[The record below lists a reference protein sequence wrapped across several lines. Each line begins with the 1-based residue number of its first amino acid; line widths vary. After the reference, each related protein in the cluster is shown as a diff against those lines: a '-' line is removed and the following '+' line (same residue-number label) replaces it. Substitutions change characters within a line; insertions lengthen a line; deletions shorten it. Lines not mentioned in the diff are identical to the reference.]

1 MSSGIASL
9 HKVLKD
15 ETRRRILL
23 LLHEKGSL
31 GYVDL
36 MKAIRITSTGKMNY
50 HLKVLNNLILKKE
63 DGQYALTEKGELSLR
78 LMLAYPEEVSQQS
91 GKKPEWWRR
100 FWIGV
105 VISTT
110 VTIAIYLVSYFLGYI
125 DLSELGQ
132 KLLWMLGAIG
142 IVYMVRHITRDVLSE
157 KSQLLFNKIN
167 YIILGAW
174 LGLTVSFF
182 GVGFLSLLSMRLGGP
197 NYFIIFIDNTF
208 TTVLFLIVP
217 PIIGGIAGYRFGK
230 KRNFK
235 RPEPKL
241 WGHKL

>member
-31 GYVDL
+31 SYVDL
-36 MKAIRITSTGKMNY
+36 MKAIGITSTGKMNY

-78 LMLAYPEEVSQQS
+78 LMLTYPEEDSQQS
-91 GKKPEWWRR
+91 GMKPKWWRR
-100 FWIGV
+100 FWIEAA
-105 VISTT
+105 ISTT
-110 VTIAIYLVSYFLGYI
+110 VILAISLMSYFLGYI
-125 DLSELGQ
+125 DLAGLYQE
-132 KLLWMLGAIG
+132 LLWMIGVIG

-157 KSQLLFNKIN
+157 KSQLLLNKIA
-167 YIILGAW
+167 YTWFGAW
-174 LGLTVSFF
+174 LGLVVSFF
-182 GVGFLSLLSMRLGGP
+182 GVALLTLLSIRLGGP
-197 NYFIIFIDNTF
+197 NFARLIDDTF
-208 TTVLFLIVP
+208 KTALVLLVP

-230 KRNFK
+230 KRDFQK
-235 RPEPKL
+235 PKL